1 MTTLFLALIACDIS
15 RDTTGVD
22 SDSGDGDSGGAVGG
36 ECLVHVDHRVGDLT
50 CTLVEDED
58 GTPVLW
64 YGRDVDAEHPLA
76 IRLRTDDPT
85 IVPVLAASA
94 ESWNAVLDEAGVWLG
109 YQAEEA
115 VEDFP
120 CALETLEDLP
130 EQVAGFCIA
139 TPTEWSEN
147 IEESFQDDAYVTRL
161 NSPCDG
167 TLRGSMTVLHPLW
180 ADALTGQAVAKAL
193 GHLTSVVAIDDDTAL
208 MADHWEGATAPS
220 TALEGSCAAWQYRD
234 WSD

>member
-1 MTTLFLALIACDIS
+1 VTALLLSLVACDVVS
-15 RDTTGVD
+15 RNTSPLG
-22 SDSGDGDSGGAVGG
+22 SDSGAVA
-36 ECLVHVDHRVGDLT
+36 ENCLVHVDHLVGELT
-50 CTLVEDED
+50 CTLVEDQD

-76 IRLRTDDPT
+76 IRLRTDDAS
-85 IVPVLAASA
+85 IVPALAGAA
-94 ESWNAVLDEAGVWLG
+94 ASWNAVLDEAGVWLG
-109 YQAEEA
+109 YEAEAA
-115 VEDFP
+115 VEPFA

-147 IEESFQDDAYVTRL
+147 IEAAYQDDAYVTRL

-180 ADALTGQAVAKAL
+180 ADALTEQAVAKAL

-208 MADHWEGATAPS
+208 MADHWEGATAPA
-220 TALEGSCAAWQYRD
+220 TALEGTCAAWQYRNQAG
-234 WSD
+234 